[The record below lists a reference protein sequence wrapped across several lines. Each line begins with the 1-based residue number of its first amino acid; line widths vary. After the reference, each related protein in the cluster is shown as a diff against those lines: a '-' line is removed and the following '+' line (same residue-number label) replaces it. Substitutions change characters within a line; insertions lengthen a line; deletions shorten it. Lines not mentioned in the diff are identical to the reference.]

1 MAISKEVL
9 GDEFLSNV
17 VGSVGTMPSLQMLP
31 DSSRRKRKTVSS
43 ASSNQGAGLSLGPD
57 VGINSI
63 DNLSQKRMIFF
74 FEKCPKANHCF

>member
-63 DNLSQKRMIFF
+63 DNQNGPTVAPKNDSPKGSQK
-74 FEKCPKANHCF
+74 E